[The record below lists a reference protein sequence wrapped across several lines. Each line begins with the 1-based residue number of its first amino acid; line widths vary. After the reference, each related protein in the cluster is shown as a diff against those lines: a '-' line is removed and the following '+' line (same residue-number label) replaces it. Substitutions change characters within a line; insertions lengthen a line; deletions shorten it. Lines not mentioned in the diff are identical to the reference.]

1 MTMKMKSTLVP
12 FAAVVLFTL
21 TQSGCAQQEAKVSAV
36 ADVIYTGGDILTMV
50 GDEPQYAEALAVK
63 GERILAVGTKSE
75 VHRFQS
81 PATRLVDLGGKTLLP
96 GFIDGHGHIV
106 DYTLRGN
113 SPDLSPP
120 PVSDVSSID
129 QLVAKMRQALASH
142 PPAPGKIA
150 LGLGYDDSLLAER
163 RHPTR
168 DDLDRISKEIPILV
182 SHVSG
187 HIVVANSKALE
198 LAKITKATPDPKG
211 GVIQKDAKSG
221 EPNGVCEEQAGQMF
235 MPFLNLPSVEERVKT
250 LDHFMHWYAG
260 FGITTAE
267 DAISSP
273 QNIAILLQKRK
284 QSGRP
289 LIDIVSYPM
298 WAIFNDV
305 LSGKKTLNID
315 YIPPNFDSCA
325 SLDANQPLYAHAGTD
340 IDPATREKVGVYVNG
355 IKFAGIKITG
365 DGAPVGKTAY
375 LTKPYLHP
383 PHGQPADYRGYPTLP
398 QEELDRWFDAAYRL
412 NIQIIMHCNGDA
424 AADMMISAVRQA
436 VAKYGRKDLRPVM
449 VHSQFIRHDQVEA
462 MRDLGIIPNFFTSHT
477 FFWGDWHINET
488 VGRERAFGMSPMNY
502 AHSLGMKF
510 TDGADSPIVPPS
522 IMDLVWTA
530 VNRVSRSGVVVGPDE
545 RVSPYVALK
554 SVTDYAAYQHFEE
567 RTKGTLE
574 TGKLADLVILEKNP
588 LTVDRMTIR
597 SIRVVETFKDGKSI
611 YAASG
616 HSASA
621 N

>member
-1 MTMKMKSTLVP
+1 MKPPLILI
-12 FAAVVLFTL
+12 AATVLFAVTK
-21 TQSGCAQQEAKVSAV
+21 SICAQPEPKVPAE
-36 ADVIYTGGDILTMV
+36 ADVIYTGGDIITMV
-50 GDEPQYAEALAVK
+50 GAEPNYAEALAVK
-63 GERILAVGTKSE
+63 DERILAVGTKSD
-75 VHRFQS
+75 VRRFQGNR
-81 PATRLVDLGGKTLLP
+81 TKLINLGGKTMLP

-106 DYTLRGN
+106 DYTLRGD

-120 PVSDVSSID
+120 PVSDVSSIE
-129 QLVAKMRQALASH
+129 QLVAKMKLAIATN

-150 LGLGYDDSLLAER
+150 LGLGYDDSLLAEK

-168 DDLDRISKEIPILV
+168 VDLDRISKDVPIMV

-187 HIVVANSKALE
+187 HIVAANSKALE
-198 LAKITKATPDPKG
+198 LAKITKNTPDPMG
-211 GVIQKDAKSG
+211 GVFQRDAKSG
-221 EPNGVCEEQAGQMF
+221 EPNGVCEEQAGQIF
-235 MPFLNLPSVEERVKT
+235 MPFLNLPSVDERVKA
-250 LDHFMHWYAG
+250 LDRFMHWYAG
-260 FGITTAE
+260 FGITTAQ

-305 LSGKKTLNID
+305 LSGKKTLDID
-315 YIPPNFDSCA
+315 YTPPNLDGCA
-325 SLDANQPLYAHAGTD
+325 SLETRLAVIRRLPPVVDS
-340 IDPATREKVGVYVNG
+340 ATREKVGVYVNG

-365 DGAPVGKTAY
+365 DGAPVGKTAF
-375 LTKPYLHP
+375 LTKPYLRP

-398 QEELDRWFDAAYRL
+398 QEELDKWFDTAYRL
-412 NIQIIMHCNGDA
+412 NIQIVMHCNGDA
-424 AADMMISAVRQA
+424 TADMMIAAVRKA
-436 VAKYGRKDLRPVM
+436 VAKYGMKDLRPVM
-449 VHSQFIRHDQVEA
+449 VHSQFIRHDQVDA
-462 MRDLGIIPNFFTSHT
+462 MKDLGMVPNFFTSHT

-502 AHSLGMKF
+502 ANSLGMKF

-554 SVTDYAAYQHFEE
+554 SVTDYAAYAQFEE
-567 RTKGTLE
+567 RSKGTLE
-574 TGKLADLVILEKNP
+574 SGKLADLVILEKNP
-588 LTVDRMTIR
+588 LKVDPMTIR
-597 SIRVVETFKDGKSI
+597 GIRVVETFKNGKSI
-611 YAASG
+611 YTASG
-616 HSASA
+616 DNRSK
-621 N
+621 